1 MKRTLSLLSIFLF
14 ISFPLAQTTFSSAQI
29 INSSVTGARDVYSG
43 DLDGDGDTDV
53 LSASAGDGTFDWY
66 ENDGTG
72 NFGEKQTIH
81 TGTYDHPFSVLTIDM
96 DNDGDLDVVSSANGN
111 VSWHENNGD
120 ATSFNSYDISVAS
133 GNTYAVHAADIDD
146 DGDVDVFAPSYGHNK
161 VYWYENDGSEN
172 FTRHIIATTINGAFY
187 VFTTDLDSDGDQ
199 DVLACG
205 LGNQVAWLENDGN
218 ENFTTHTITTN
229 ITAATSVHSSDVD
242 GDGDMDVLSS
252 SRGDDRI
259 AWYEN
264 DGNQNF
270 TTHIITSSADVAY
283 SVLSLDID
291 NDGDIDVISASEGD
305 NKVAWYENDGNEN
318 FTTHVITTS
327 ANLPGAVHA
336 DDIDGDGD
344 MDVLSASRGDDT
356 IAWYEQEGSPNNAFQ
371 PQTTAELQ
379 TAVNLWVSDN
389 TTALATYGEINTWDV
404 SLITNMS
411 NLFYEKSNF
420 NDYINNWDVSNVTNM
435 FRMFRRANNFNQDL
449 NNWDVSNVTNM
460 QEMFTE
466 AYNFN
471 GNISTWDVTSVSTMR
486 NMFWQSSSFNSDITN
501 WDVSN
506 VTNMF
511 GLFVSATVFNQDISS
526 WDVSNITSTD
536 QMFAN
541 TSFNQDISEWDL
553 ASNTSM
559 SFMFHGSPFNQ
570 DISSWDV
577 SNVTSMAHCFQ
588 LAEDFNQDLSTW
600 DVSSVTLMHY
610 MFQDAASLNQD
621 LSTWDVSNVTNM
633 TNMFG
638 GTNALSDANKCDIHE
653 SFSSNDAW
661 PYDWSGSCE
670 EEDEVVDIDGNI
682 YGTVEIGDQVWMDR
696 NLIVTHFNN
705 GEEIGSS
712 NTAYW
717 PVPPTDC
724 HGNDAVEPTD
734 QYGHLYNWYAA
745 TDDRDICPE
754 NWHVPS
760 DEEWMELELY
770 LGMDP
775 DELNTFEAYRGTVQG
790 SMLAGEENYWE
801 DGALL
806 NNDEFGSS
814 GFGAVPAGYYE
825 TSGPGCFYGMN
836 NTAFIWTSTEYN
848 GNGIFRQID
857 KSNTGINRRTYI
869 NTIGKCIRCIEDE
882 DEDELTPITQD
893 NIQEAVDAWCLNP
906 DSTEAI
912 YGHISYWDVSNI
924 TNMSELFRDKTTFN
938 DDINSWDVSN
948 VTNMDALFFNASLF
962 NQNLLSWDIS
972 NVNNASAM
980 FQNATNFNQDIS
992 SWDVSSVTYLGR
1004 MFGNAISFDQD
1015 LSNWDVSNVEYME
1028 FMFIGC
1034 ENFNSNI
1041 TDWDV
1046 TSAIDMTG
1054 IFENATSF
1062 NQDIS
1067 NWDISNLLGM
1077 SSMFENAQSFDQ
1089 DLSNWDVSH
1098 AEHMNNMFNN
1108 TALSEQN
1115 KCAIHNSFSSNEN
1128 WPYNWSEFCP
1138 GEPQITSISDVPED
1152 QGGRVYVEFSSSMF
1166 DHPEATNQSYTV
1178 LRMDALED
1186 SSAWVVVASGDAF
1199 GDPSYTY
1206 EVLTLMDST
1215 ADDDG
1220 MTEFKVVAAM
1230 NEGNF
1235 HSAPAMGYS
1244 TDDIAPGVPQG
1255 LMAVLVDEGIHLT
1268 WEMSADEDFQYYMLE
1283 KSSDEAFTEPEV
1295 FEMIDI
1301 AYLDLNYALNENNYY
1316 RIAAVDHAGNMS
1328 DYSDVVDFTVLDTD
1342 LDFIPKVFALHQN
1355 YPNPFNPTTQIKYD
1369 LSEDAMVSI
1378 TIYDLMGRSIR
1389 SLVNTTQSVGY
1400 RSIQWDATDNLGEPV
1415 SAGMY
1420 IYMIQAGEF
1429 RQTKKMVLL
1438 K

>member
-1 MKRTLSLLSIFLF
+1 MNKIFKQLLFFL
-14 ISFPLAQTTFSSAQI
+14 T
-29 INSSVTGARDVYSG
+29 
-43 DLDGDGDTDV
+43 
-53 LSASAGDGTFDWY
+53 
-66 ENDGTG
+66 
-72 NFGEKQTIH
+72 
-81 TGTYDHPFSVLTIDM
+81 
-96 DNDGDLDVVSSANGN
+96 VSS
-111 VSWHENNGD
+111 
-120 ATSFNSYDISVAS
+120 
-133 GNTYAVHAADIDD
+133 
-146 DGDVDVFAPSYGHNK
+146 
-161 VYWYENDGSEN
+161 
-172 FTRHIIATTINGAFY
+172 
-187 VFTTDLDSDGDQ
+187 L
-199 DVLACG
+199 
-205 LGNQVAWLENDGN
+205 
-218 ENFTTHTITTN
+218 
-229 ITAATSVHSSDVD
+229 
-242 GDGDMDVLSS
+242 
-252 SRGDDRI
+252 
-259 AWYEN
+259 
-264 DGNQNF
+264 
-270 TTHIITSSADVAY
+270 Y
-283 SVLSLDID
+283 S
-291 NDGDIDVISASEGD
+291 
-305 NKVAWYENDGNEN
+305 
-318 FTTHVITTS
+318 
-327 ANLPGAVHA
+327 
-336 DDIDGDGD
+336 
-344 MDVLSASRGDDT
+344 
-356 IAWYEQEGSPNNAFQ
+356 FQ
-371 PQTTAELQ
+371 PETTAELQ
-379 TAVNLWVSDN
+379 TAVNLWVDDQAS
-389 TTALATYGEINTWDV
+389 AEATYGHISGWDV
-404 SLITNMS
+404 SLITDMS
-411 NLFYEKSNF
+411 YLFNAVFTF
-420 NDYINNWDVSNVTNM
+420 NDDISNWDVSNVTDMEKM
-435 FRMFRRANNFNQDL
+435 FCQSGYNNSL
-449 NNWDVSNVTNM
+449 EGWDVSNVSNM
-460 QEMFTE
+460 NSMFYWANTFTGIGLE
-466 AYNFN
+466 
-471 GNISTWDVTSVSTMR
+471 
-486 NMFWQSSSFNSDITN
+486 N
-501 WDVSN
+501 WDVSGAVDMTSMFAQNHAFNRDISGWNTSN
-506 VTNMF
+506 VENMSSMF
-511 GLFVSATVFNQDISS
+511 AQAHIFNQDIG
-526 WDVSNITSTD
+526 
-536 QMFAN
+536 Q
-541 TSFNQDISEWDL
+541 
-553 ASNTSM
+553 
-559 SFMFHGSPFNQ
+559 
-570 DISSWDV
+570 
-577 SNVTSMAHCFQ
+577 
-588 LAEDFNQDLSTW
+588 W
-600 DVSSVTLMHY
+600 DVSSVTNMGG
-610 MFQDAASLNQD
+610 MFGFANQFSQDIGDWDVSSVEAFNHMFAGGWNQANTTTITD
-621 LSTWDVSNVTNM
+621 ISGWNTSSATNMGAMFYSVSNFNVDISSWNVSNVTSFGDM
-633 TNMFG
+633 FSGLTEVSEELQCVIHTAFSTN
-638 GTNALSDANKCDIHE
+638 DE
-653 SFSSNDAW
+653 W

-893 NIQEAVDAWCLNP
+893 NIHEAVDAWCLNP

-992 SWDVSSVTYLGR
+992 SWDVSSVTHLGG

-1128 WPYNWSEFCP
+1128 WPYDWSEFCP

-1166 DHPEATNQSYTV
+1166 DHPEVAGQMYGIMRYDYFDNDSVGWVALTSFPAIGDSSYTFEV
-1178 LRMDALED
+1178 TTLR
-1186 SSAWVVVASGDAF
+1186 
-1199 GDPSYTY
+1199 
-1206 EVLTLMDST
+1206 DST

-1235 HSAPAMGYS
+1235 HSEHAMGYS
-1244 TDDIAPGVPQG
+1244 VDNIAPGVPTG
-1255 LMAVLVDEGIHLT
+1255 LMATAVDIGIVLT
-1268 WEMSADEDFQYYMLE
+1268 WDFSPDDDFQYFTLE
-1283 KSSDEAFTEPEV
+1283 KSSDSDFTDYESFETIDTAFTDMEY
-1295 FEMIDI
+1295 EM
-1301 AYLDLNYALNENNYY
+1301 NETYFY
-1316 RIAAVDHAGNMS
+1316 RIVAVDYAGNIS
-1328 DYSDVVDFTVLDTD
+1328 DYSETVEVNVLS
-1342 LDFIPKVFALHQN
+1342 LGINQIPQVFALHQN
-1355 YPNPFNPTTQIKYD
+1355 YPNPFNPTTQITYD
-1369 LSEDAMVSI
+1369 LPEDALVNV
-1378 TIYDLMGRSIR
+1378 TIYDMTGR
-1389 SLVNTTQSVGY
+1389 LVNTMVNMEQNAGY
-1400 RSIQWDATDNLGEPV
+1400 KSIQWNATNNLGQPV
-1415 SAGMY
+1415 AAGLY
-1420 IYMIQAGEF
+1420 LYTIQTGEF
-1429 RQTKKMVLL
+1429 RQMKKMILL